1 MTGGLLQSKVII
13 VTGAARGVGLATV
26 ALMVQEGACVV
37 AVDVD
42 GLTLEKTS
50 RQLSPK
56 KGCYLEL
63 VIDVGAKGSA
73 QQIAHRT
80 IEEFGAVD
88 GLVNAAAVQ
97 TPGGNVLEA
106 SDSDWDRYLDVNLR
120 SVVRLC
126 RVAIPHDPTRRRDH
140 REHRLHLQHRG
151 NSPAG
156 RLRRLESRTLAADP
170 VGHGRL
176 RATGHPGKLRLSR
189 PNPDLGVLA
198 GRSVSEALADP
209 ALHALAAAHPDG
221 TLASTQDIAEA
232 AVFLS
237 GPVSPRLRGRPGRRR
252 RHYGQRGHAV
262 VLRNEPMNLSPAS
275 QCANALTAARECY
288 PRR

>member
-13 VTGAARGVGLATV
+13 VTGAAHGVGLATV

-126 RVAIPHDPTRRRDH
+126 RVAIPLMIQRGGGTIVNIGSISSIVAIPRQVAYAVSKAALLQLTRSVTVDFGP
-140 REHRLHLQHRG
+140 QG
-151 NSPAG
+151 I
-156 RLRRLESRTLAADP
+156 
-170 VGHGRL
+170 
-176 RATGHPGKLRLSR
+176 RANCVCPGPILSG
-189 PNPDLGVLA
+189 PVLA

-237 GPVSPRLRGRPGRRR
+237 GPMSRHVCGAVLVVDGGITVS
-252 RHYGQRGHAV
+252 
-262 VLRNEPMNLSPAS
+262 
-275 QCANALTAARECY
+275 AAM
-288 PRR
+288 P